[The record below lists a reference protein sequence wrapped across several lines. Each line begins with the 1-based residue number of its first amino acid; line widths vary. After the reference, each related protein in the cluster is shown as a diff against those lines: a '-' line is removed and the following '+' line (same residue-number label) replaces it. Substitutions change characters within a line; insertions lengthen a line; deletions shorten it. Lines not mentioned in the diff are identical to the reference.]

1 MKSSPI
7 TFFCS
12 LIKSMTMTK
21 EERAEFRKILKDCQ
35 DINGDNAF
43 DILVNF
49 IIDNLNAPNHYEFSK
64 KKQKAVDSVIGD

>member
-1 MKSSPI
+1 MK
-7 TFFCS
+7 
-12 LIKSMTMTK
+12 MTK

-49 IIDNLNAPNHYEFSK
+49 ILDNLE
-64 KKQKAVDSVIGD
+64 D